1 VRQSLGSILLL
12 EGFVNQYLKG
22 CLLASAF
29 LTGMVSLTADAL
41 EREAVDSFFDD
52 YLPQAMAARH
62 VPGLAVTVVQRD
74 RQLTSKGYGVADTG
88 TMRPVD
94 PDATLFDVQSV
105 AKLVV
110 ATSAVIAAERGSVD
124 LNADVNQYLEG
135 FELPRTHAEPVTLA
149 ALLTHTSGLE
159 DRGTGITTQA
169 LAEVPAIGTF
179 LKRTLTQRVAP
190 PFQDLVYS
198 DQGMTLAAFAVQT
211 AVGIPFDEYARLNVF
226 EPLGMNHTHYLDVPE
241 ELKQHQAR
249 SYSFEDGQL
258 VPIQHH
264 YWNIWPSSS
273 LWTTAKD
280 MSRFVGL
287 HLSGGSLDGAR
298 LLGKDASERLHT
310 RHFSYHPEMAGVCL
324 GFFERFENGHRLLIH
339 SGGGS
344 GFLSEMMLLPE
355 EGVGYFLAYNGY
367 DGSLISAFRSAF
379 LDRFYPAQHEILVNT
394 VNLDAAELDAY
405 EGWYWSIQNDRR
417 TIEKLTSLLDGYIE
431 VAAVGGAL
439 LVGDRSFNPVDPTLF
454 VNQDADE
461 PEYIAFRRDE
471 SGEAT
476 HLLSATSEAPF
487 QRVSWFYGQR
497 IQLLSVVSAV
507 LAFTLFTLYA
517 GVALVRRRKQPFSI
531 RWTDAYM
538 SLLTL
543 ANLAAVLT
551 LVASFA
557 GLSTHSGETS
567 IQLGIPLRL
576 QILVGFM
583 TILSGLSL
591 ASPVVVGVIW
601 QQNHKRLSLRVVASF
616 LASLAALLFVWFLAT
631 WNIIGFRY

>member
-1 VRQSLGSILLL
+1 MES
-12 EGFVNQYLKG
+12 VNRNLQK
-22 CLLASAF
+22 CLRAGAV
-29 LTGMVSLTADAL
+29 LTGIVSLTADPL
-41 EREAVDSFFDD
+41 EREVVDSFFDD
-52 YLPQAMAARH
+52 YLPQAMADRH
-62 VPGLAVTVVQRD
+62 VPGLAITVVQKD
-74 RQLTSKGYGVADTG
+74 RQLTGKGYGVADIG

-110 ATSAVIAAERGSVD
+110 ATSAVIAAESGSVELD
-124 LNADVNQYLEG
+124 ADVNRYLDG
-135 FELPRTHAEPVTLA
+135 FELPRTHEDPITLA

-159 DRGTGITTQA
+159 DRGTAITTRT
-169 LAEVPAIGTF
+169 LADVPAIGTF

-190 PFQDLVYS
+190 PFRDLVYS
-198 DQGMTLAAFAVQT
+198 DQGMTLAALAVQT
-211 AVGIPFDEYARLNVF
+211 AAGIPFDEYAHLNVF
-226 EPLGMNHTHYLDVPE
+226 EPLGMNDTHYLDVPE

-273 LWTTAKD
+273 LWTTARD

-298 LLGKDASERLHT
+298 LLSKDGTERLHT

-344 GFLSEMMLLPE
+344 GFLSEVMLLPE

-379 LDRFYPAQHEILVNT
+379 LDRFYPGRQEILVNT
-394 VNLDAAELDAY
+394 VDLDAAELGVY
-405 EGWYWSIQNDRR
+405 EGWYWSTQDDRR
-417 TIEKLTSLLDGYIE
+417 TIEKLTSLLDGYVE

-439 LVGDRSFNPVDPTLF
+439 LVGDRSFRPVDPTLF

-471 SGEAT
+471 RGEVT
-476 HLLSATSEAPF
+476 HLLSATSQAPF
-487 QRVSWFYGQR
+487 QRVPWFYGQR
-497 IQLLSVVSAV
+497 VQLLSVLGAV
-507 LAFTLFTLYA
+507 LAFTLFTFYA
-517 GVALVRRRKQPFSI
+517 CVSLARRRKRPFSI
-531 RWTDAYM
+531 RWTDVYM

-543 ANLAAVLT
+543 ASLAAVLA
-551 LVASFA
+551 LVAIFA
-557 GLSTHSGETS
+557 GLSTHSGETY
-567 IQLGIPLRL
+567 IQLGIPLQL
-576 QILVGFM
+576 HILVGFM
-583 TILSGLSL
+583 TVLSVLSL
-591 ASPVVVGVIW
+591 ASPLVVGVIW
-601 QQNHKRLSLRVVASF
+601 QQNHKRLSLRVVAAL
-616 LASLAALLFVWFLAT
+616 LASLAGLLFVWFLDT